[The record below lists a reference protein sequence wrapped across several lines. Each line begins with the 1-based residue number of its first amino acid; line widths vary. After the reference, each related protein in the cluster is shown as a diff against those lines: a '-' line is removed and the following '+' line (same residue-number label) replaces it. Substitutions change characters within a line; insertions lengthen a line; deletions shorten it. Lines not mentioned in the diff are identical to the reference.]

1 VWSGWGNDQCAE
13 SGYGDEDGPPTT
25 TPEPVCRRAFR
36 RDGGPTALLH
46 LGRGSAFRG
55 NVPLLGLI
63 EENHRLPHS

>member
-36 RDGGPTALLH
+36 RDGGPTALL
-46 LGRGSAFRG
+46 
-55 NVPLLGLI
+55 GLI
-63 EENHRLPHS
+63 EQNHRLPHS